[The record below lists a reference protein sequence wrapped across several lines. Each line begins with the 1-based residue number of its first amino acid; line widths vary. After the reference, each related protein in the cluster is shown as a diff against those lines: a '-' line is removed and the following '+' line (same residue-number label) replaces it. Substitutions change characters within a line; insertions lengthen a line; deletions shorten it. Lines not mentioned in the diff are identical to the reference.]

1 MMAAARHAMLAAP
14 FGAALSLAAC
24 AAIDPINQD
33 DPQGFAGINH
43 IEAEFDAVTGYP
55 ESIILY
61 GGKENEEVRL
71 IVELPNGL
79 KAEYE
84 AKGAAAFQGHLARA
98 EVASALG
105 EAGVNAIEA
114 AFPGGLDGLIDAL
127 AGL

>member
-1 MMAAARHAMLAAP
+1 MGSARHAMIAAP
-14 FGAALSLAAC
+14 IGAALSLGAC
-24 AAIDPINQD
+24 AAIDPINLD

-43 IEAEFDAVTGYP
+43 IEVEFDGATGFP
-55 ESIILY
+55 ESLILY
-61 GGKENEEVRL
+61 GGKENEDVRL

-84 AKGAAAFQGHLARA
+84 ARGAAAFQGHLARA
-98 EVASALG
+98 EVASVLG

-114 AFPGGLDGLIDAL
+114 AFPGGLDGLIAAL